1 MSLAAEVMTK
11 SAFAA
16 HVGVS
21 AGRISQYIA
30 ERKIHGEALE
40 GEGRNAKIRT
50 SVAMEQLQRTLDPNQ
65 RFGANGAAT
74 RSVPVAA
81 PVDRAATV
89 DRPDVVARA
98 PAREKPPLT
107 LEPFVDEVAAEKL
120 KQQKITTARME
131 REEALELG
139 RYMLTDD
146 ARREMVKAVT
156 EAFKVMEQGIP
167 EMAKA
172 LAAQFEVSTH
182 DAMHVML
189 KAFREHRANK
199 AKVFASAA
207 AEMGDHREDNQP

>member
-1 MSLAAEVMTK
+1 MSLAADIMTK

-30 ERKIHGEALE
+30 ERKIFGEALE
-40 GEGRNAKIRT
+40 GEGRNAKIRA
-50 SVAMEQLQRTLDPNQ
+50 SVAVEQLRKTLDPSQ

-74 RSVPVAA
+74 RSAPAPVASELSFDG
-81 PVDRAATV
+81 P
-89 DRPDVVARA
+89 
-98 PAREKPPLT
+98 EKPKAPLKPT
-107 LEPFVDEVAAEKL
+107 VIADPFIDEVAAEKL

-146 ARREMVKAVT
+146 ARREMVKAVA
-156 EAFKVMEQGIP
+156 EAFKVMEQAIP

-172 LAAQFEVSTH
+172 IAAQFSVSTH
-182 DAMHVML
+182 DATHVLL
-189 KAFREHRANK
+189 KAFRDHRAKK
-199 AKVFASAA
+199 ARDFADAA
-207 AEMGDHREDNQP
+207 AELDEHVEDEQQ

>member
-1 MSLAAEVMTK
+1 MSLAADIMTK

-30 ERKIHGEALE
+30 ERKIFGDALE
-40 GEGRNAKIRT
+40 GEGRNAKIRA
-50 SVAMEQLQRTLDPNQ
+50 SVAVEQLRKTLDPSQ

-74 RSVPVAA
+74 RSAPVASELSFDG
-81 PVDRAATV
+81 P
-89 DRPDVVARA
+89 
-98 PAREKPPLT
+98 EKPKAPLKPT
-107 LEPFVDEVAAEKL
+107 VIADPFIDEVAAEKL

-146 ARREMVKAVT
+146 ARREMVKAVA
-156 EAFKVMEQGIP
+156 EAFKVMEQAIP

-172 LAAQFEVSTH
+172 IAAQFSMSTH
-182 DAMHVML
+182 DATHVLL
-189 KAFREHRANK
+189 KAFRDHRAKK
-199 AKVFASAA
+199 ARDFADAA
-207 AEMGDHREDNQP
+207 AELEEHVEDEQQ

>member
-50 SVAMEQLQRTLDPNQ
+50 SVAIEQLQRTLDPSQ
-65 RFGANGAAT
+65 RFGANGTAT
-74 RSVPVAA
+74 RAGPAA
-81 PVDRAATV
+81 AAEGRA
-89 DRPDVVARA
+89 DA
-98 PAREKPPLT
+98 PPRQSPRERT

-146 ARREMVKAVT
+146 ARREMVKAVA

-172 LAAQFEVSTH
+172 LAAQFAVSTH
-182 DAMHVML
+182 DATHVLL
-189 KAFREHRANK
+189 KAFRDHRAKK
-199 AKVFASAA
+199 AKDFVAASA
-207 AEMGDHREDNQP
+207 ELDEHVEDDQP

>member
-1 MSLAAEVMTK
+1 MSLAADIMTK

-30 ERKIHGEALE
+30 ERKIFGDALE
-40 GEGRNAKIRT
+40 GEGRNAKIRA
-50 SVAMEQLQRTLDPNQ
+50 SVAVEQLRKTLDPSQ

-74 RSVPVAA
+74 RSAPA
-81 PVDRAATV
+81 PVSFRAVIRCAGEAEGALKPTV
-89 DRPDVVARA
+89 IVD
-98 PAREKPPLT
+98 
-107 LEPFVDEVAAEKL
+107 PFIDEVAAEKL

-146 ARREMVKAVT
+146 ARREMVKAVA
-156 EAFKVMEQGIP
+156 EAFKVMEQAIP

-172 LAAQFEVSTH
+172 IAAQFSVSTH
-182 DAMHVML
+182 DATHVLL
-189 KAFREHRANK
+189 KAFRDHRAKK
-199 AKVFASAA
+199 ARDFADAA
-207 AEMGDHREDNQP
+207 AELDEHVEDEQQ

>member
-1 MSLAAEVMTK
+1 MSLAADIMTK

-30 ERKIHGEALE
+30 ERKIFGDALE
-40 GEGRNAKIRT
+40 GEGRNAKIRA
-50 SVAMEQLQRTLDPNQ
+50 SVAVEQLRKTLDPSQ

-74 RSVPVAA
+74 RSAPVASELSFDGPEKPKA
-81 PVDRAATV
+81 PVKPTV
-89 DRPDVVARA
+89 IAD
-98 PAREKPPLT
+98 
-107 LEPFVDEVAAEKL
+107 PFIDEVAAEKL

-146 ARREMVKAVT
+146 ARREMVKAVA
-156 EAFKVMEQGIP
+156 EAFKVMEQAIP

-172 LAAQFEVSTH
+172 IAAQFSMSTH
-182 DAMHVML
+182 DATHVLL
-189 KAFREHRANK
+189 KAFRDHRAKK
-199 AKVFASAA
+199 ARHFADAA
-207 AEMGDHREDNQP
+207 AELEEHVEDEQQ

>member
-40 GEGRNAKIRT
+40 GEGRSAKIRT
-50 SVAMEQLQRTLDPNQ
+50 AVAIEQLQRTLDPSQ
-65 RFGANGAAT
+65 RFGANGTAT
-74 RSVPVAA
+74 RTAPSTVAD
-81 PVDRAATV
+81 DRA
-89 DRPDVVARA
+89 DVPARQ
-98 PAREKPPLT
+98 PARERP

-146 ARREMVKAVT
+146 SRREMVKAVA

-172 LAAQFEVSTH
+172 LAAQFAVSTH
-182 DAMHVML
+182 DATHVLL
-189 KAFREHRANK
+189 KAFRDHRAKK
-199 AKVFASAA
+199 AKDFAAASADLD
-207 AEMGDHREDNQP
+207 EHVEDDQP

>member
-1 MSLAAEVMTK
+1 MSLAADIMTK

-30 ERKIHGEALE
+30 ERKIFGDALE
-40 GEGRNAKIRT
+40 GEGRNAKIRA
-50 SVAMEQLQRTLDPNQ
+50 SVAVEQLRKTLDPSQ

-74 RSVPVAA
+74 RSAPVASELSFDG
-81 PVDRAATV
+81 P
-89 DRPDVVARA
+89 
-98 PAREKPPLT
+98 EKPKAPLKPT
-107 LEPFVDEVAAEKL
+107 VIVDPFIDEVAAEKL

-146 ARREMVKAVT
+146 ARREMVKAVA
-156 EAFKVMEQGIP
+156 EAFKVMEQAIP

-172 LAAQFEVSTH
+172 IAAQFSMSTH
-182 DAMHVML
+182 DATHVLL
-189 KAFREHRANK
+189 KAFRDHRAKK
-199 AKVFASAA
+199 ARDFADAA
-207 AEMGDHREDNQP
+207 AELEEHVEDEQQ

>member
-1 MSLAAEVMTK
+1 MSLAADIMTK

-30 ERKIHGEALE
+30 ERKIFGDALE
-40 GEGRNAKIRT
+40 GEGRNAKIRA
-50 SVAMEQLQRTLDPNQ
+50 SVAVEQLRKTLDPSQ

-74 RSVPVAA
+74 RSAPVASELSFDGPEKPKA
-81 PVDRAATV
+81 PVKPTV
-89 DRPDVVARA
+89 IAD
-98 PAREKPPLT
+98 
-107 LEPFVDEVAAEKL
+107 PFIDEVAAEKL

-146 ARREMVKAVT
+146 ARREMVKAVA
-156 EAFKVMEQGIP
+156 EAFKVMEQAIP

-172 LAAQFEVSTH
+172 IAAQFSMLTH
-182 DAMHVML
+182 DATHVLL
-189 KAFREHRANK
+189 KAFRDHRAKK
-199 AKVFASAA
+199 ARDFADAA
-207 AEMGDHREDNQP
+207 AELEEHVEDEQQ

>member
-1 MSLAAEVMTK
+1 MSLAADIMTK

-30 ERKIHGEALE
+30 ERKIFGDALE
-40 GEGRNAKIRT
+40 GEGRNAKIRA
-50 SVAMEQLQRTLDPNQ
+50 SVAVEQLRKTLDPSQ

-74 RSVPVAA
+74 RSAPVASELSFDGPEKPKA
-81 PVDRAATV
+81 PVKPTV
-89 DRPDVVARA
+89 IAD
-98 PAREKPPLT
+98 
-107 LEPFVDEVAAEKL
+107 PFIDEVAAEKL

-146 ARREMVKAVT
+146 ARREMVKAVA
-156 EAFKVMEQGIP
+156 EAFKVMEQAIP

-172 LAAQFEVSTH
+172 IAAQFSMSTH
-182 DAMHVML
+182 DATHVLL
-189 KAFREHRANK
+189 KAFRDHRAKK
-199 AKVFASAA
+199 ARDFADAA
-207 AEMGDHREDNQP
+207 AELEEHVEDEQQ

>member
-1 MSLAAEVMTK
+1 MSLAADIMTK

-30 ERKIHGEALE
+30 ERKIFGDALE
-40 GEGRNAKIRT
+40 GEGRNAKIRA
-50 SVAMEQLQRTLDPNQ
+50 SVAVEQLRKTLDPSQ

-74 RSVPVAA
+74 RSAPVASELSFDG
-81 PVDRAATV
+81 P
-89 DRPDVVARA
+89 
-98 PAREKPPLT
+98 EKPKAPLKPT
-107 LEPFVDEVAAEKL
+107 AIVDPFIDEVAAEKL

-146 ARREMVKAVT
+146 ARREMVKAVA
-156 EAFKVMEQGIP
+156 EAFKVMEQAIP

-172 LAAQFEVSTH
+172 IAAQFSVSTH
-182 DAMHVML
+182 DATHVLL
-189 KAFREHRANK
+189 KAFRDHRAKK
-199 AKVFASAA
+199 ARDFADAA
-207 AEMGDHREDNQP
+207 AELDEHVEDEQQ

>member
-65 RFGANGAAT
+65 RFGANGSAT
-74 RSVPVAA
+74 RSVPSAPAA
-81 PVDRAATV
+81 DRA
-89 DRPDVVARA
+89 DVVARP
-98 PAREKPPLT
+98 PAREKPPVALD
-107 LEPFVDEVAAEKL
+107 PFIDEVAAEKL

-146 ARREMVKAVT
+146 ARREMVKAVA

-172 LAAQFEVSTH
+172 LAAQFAVSTH
-182 DAMHVML
+182 DATHVLL
-189 KAFREHRANK
+189 KAFRDHRAKK
-199 AKVFASAA
+199 AKDFAAASADLD
-207 AEMGDHREDNQP
+207 EHVEDDQP

>member
-1 MSLAAEVMTK
+1 MSLAADIMTK

-30 ERKIHGEALE
+30 ERKIFGDALE
-40 GEGRNAKIRT
+40 GEGRNAKIRA
-50 SVAMEQLQRTLDPNQ
+50 SVAVEQLRKTLDPSQ

-74 RSVPVAA
+74 RSAPVASELSFDG
-81 PVDRAATV
+81 P
-89 DRPDVVARA
+89 
-98 PAREKPPLT
+98 EKPKAPLKPT
-107 LEPFVDEVAAEKL
+107 AIVDPFIDEVAAEKL

-146 ARREMVKAVT
+146 ARREMVKAVA
-156 EAFKVMEQGIP
+156 EAFKVMEQAIP

-172 LAAQFEVSTH
+172 IAAQFSVSTH
-182 DAMHVML
+182 DATHVLL
-189 KAFREHRANK
+189 KAFRDHRAKK
-199 AKVFASAA
+199 ARDFADAA
-207 AEMGDHREDNQP
+207 AELEEHVEDEQQ

>member
-1 MSLAAEVMTK
+1 MSLAADIMTK

-30 ERKIHGEALE
+30 ERKIFGDALE
-40 GEGRNAKIRT
+40 GEGRNAKIRA
-50 SVAMEQLQRTLDPNQ
+50 SVAVEQLRKTLDPSQ

-74 RSVPVAA
+74 RSAPAPVASELSF
-81 PVDRAATV
+81 
-89 DRPDVVARA
+89 DV
-98 PAREKPPLT
+98 PEKPKAKPT
-107 LEPFVDEVAAEKL
+107 VIVDPFIDEVAAEKL

-146 ARREMVKAVT
+146 ARREMVKAVA
-156 EAFKVMEQGIP
+156 EAFKVMEQAIP

-172 LAAQFEVSTH
+172 IAAQFSVSTH
-182 DAMHVML
+182 DATHVLL
-189 KAFREHRANK
+189 KAFRDHRAKK
-199 AKVFASAA
+199 ARDFADAA
-207 AEMGDHREDNQP
+207 AELDEHVEDEQQ

>member
-40 GEGRNAKIRT
+40 GEGRSAKIRT
-50 SVAMEQLQRTLDPNQ
+50 AVAIEQLQRTLDPSQ
-65 RFGANGAAT
+65 RFGANGTAT
-74 RSVPVAA
+74 RSAPITVAD
-81 PVDRAATV
+81 DRA
-89 DRPDVVARA
+89 DA
-98 PAREKPPLT
+98 PARQPARERP

-131 REEALELG
+131 REEALEVG

-146 ARREMVKAVT
+146 ARREMVKAVA

-172 LAAQFEVSTH
+172 LAAQFAVSTH
-182 DAMHVML
+182 DATHVLL
-189 KAFREHRANK
+189 KAFRDHRAKK
-199 AKVFASAA
+199 AKDFAAASADLD
-207 AEMGDHREDNQP
+207 EHVEDDQP

>member
-1 MSLAAEVMTK
+1 MSHAAEVMTK

-30 ERKIHGEALE
+30 ERKIHGDALE
-40 GEGRNAKIRT
+40 GEGRSAKIRT
-50 SVAMEQLQRTLDPNQ
+50 AVAIEQLQRTLDPSQ
-65 RFGANGAAT
+65 RFGSNGTAT
-74 RSVPVAA
+74 RSTPITVAD
-81 PVDRAATV
+81 DRA
-89 DRPDVVARA
+89 DVPARQ
-98 PAREKPPLT
+98 PARERP

-146 ARREMVKAVT
+146 ARREMVKAVA

-172 LAAQFEVSTH
+172 LAAQFAVSTH
-182 DAMHVML
+182 DATHVLL
-189 KAFREHRANK
+189 KAFRDHRAKK
-199 AKVFASAA
+199 AKDFAAASADLD
-207 AEMGDHREDNQP
+207 EHVEDDQS

>member
-1 MSLAAEVMTK
+1 MSLAADIMTK

-30 ERKIHGEALE
+30 ERKIFGDALE
-40 GEGRNAKIRT
+40 GEGRNAKIRA
-50 SVAMEQLQRTLDPNQ
+50 SVAVEQLRKTLDPSQ

-74 RSVPVAA
+74 RSAPVASELSFDG
-81 PVDRAATV
+81 P
-89 DRPDVVARA
+89 
-98 PAREKPPLT
+98 EKPKAPLKPT
-107 LEPFVDEVAAEKL
+107 VIVDPFIDEVAAEKL

-146 ARREMVKAVT
+146 ARREMVKAVA
-156 EAFKVMEQGIP
+156 EAFKVMEQAIP

-172 LAAQFEVSTH
+172 IAAQFSVSTH
-182 DAMHVML
+182 DATHVLL
-189 KAFREHRANK
+189 KAFRDHRAKK
-199 AKVFASAA
+199 ARDFADAA
-207 AEMGDHREDNQP
+207 AELDEHVEDEQQ

>member
-1 MSLAAEVMTK
+1 MSLAADIMTK

-30 ERKIHGEALE
+30 ERKIFGDALE
-40 GEGRNAKIRT
+40 GEGRNAKIRA
-50 SVAMEQLQRTLDPNQ
+50 SVAVEQLRKTLDPSQ

-74 RSVPVAA
+74 RSAPVASELSFDGPEKPKA
-81 PVDRAATV
+81 PVKPTV
-89 DRPDVVARA
+89 IAD
-98 PAREKPPLT
+98 
-107 LEPFVDEVAAEKL
+107 PFIDEVAAEKL

-146 ARREMVKAVT
+146 ARREMVKAVA
-156 EAFKVMEQGIP
+156 EAFKVMEQAIP

-172 LAAQFEVSTH
+172 IAAQFSVSTH
-182 DAMHVML
+182 DATHVLL
-189 KAFREHRANK
+189 KAFRDHRAKK
-199 AKVFASAA
+199 ARDFADAA
-207 AEMGDHREDNQP
+207 AELDEHVEDEQQ

>member
-1 MSLAAEVMTK
+1 MSLAADIMTK

-30 ERKIHGEALE
+30 ERKIFGDALE
-40 GEGRNAKIRT
+40 GEGRNAKIRA
-50 SVAMEQLQRTLDPNQ
+50 SVAVEQLRKTLDPSQ

-74 RSVPVAA
+74 RSAPVASELSFDG
-81 PVDRAATV
+81 P
-89 DRPDVVARA
+89 
-98 PAREKPPLT
+98 EKPKAPLKPT
-107 LEPFVDEVAAEKL
+107 AIVDPFIDEVAAEKL

-146 ARREMVKAVT
+146 ARREMVKAVA
-156 EAFKVMEQGIP
+156 EAFKVMEQAIP

-172 LAAQFEVSTH
+172 IAAQFSMSTH
-182 DAMHVML
+182 DATHVLL
-189 KAFREHRANK
+189 KAFRDHRAKK
-199 AKVFASAA
+199 ARDFADAA
-207 AEMGDHREDNQP
+207 AELEEHVEDEQQ

>member
-1 MSLAAEVMTK
+1 MSLAADIMTK

-30 ERKIHGEALE
+30 ERKIFGDALE
-40 GEGRNAKIRT
+40 GEGRNAKIRA
-50 SVAMEQLQRTLDPNQ
+50 SVAVEQLRKTLDPSQ

-74 RSVPVAA
+74 RSAPVASELSFDGPEKPKA
-81 PVDRAATV
+81 PVKPTV
-89 DRPDVVARA
+89 IAD
-98 PAREKPPLT
+98 
-107 LEPFVDEVAAEKL
+107 PFIDEVAAEKL

-146 ARREMVKAVT
+146 ARREMVKAVA
-156 EAFKVMEQGIP
+156 EAFKVMEQAIP

-172 LAAQFEVSTH
+172 IAAQFSMSTH
-182 DAMHVML
+182 DATHVLL
-189 KAFREHRANK
+189 KAFRDHRAKK
-199 AKVFASAA
+199 ARDFADAA
-207 AEMGDHREDNQP
+207 AELDEHVEDEQQ

>member
-21 AGRISQYIA
+21 PGRISQYIA

-74 RSVPVAA
+74 RSIPGAV
-81 PVDRAATV
+81 VDRA
-89 DRPDVVARA
+89 DVVARP
-98 PAREKPPLT
+98 PAREKPPIVID
-107 LEPFVDEVAAEKL
+107 PFLDEVAAEKL

-146 ARREMVKAVT
+146 ARREMVKAVA

-172 LAAQFEVSTH
+172 LASQFSISSH
-182 DAMHVML
+182 DATYVLL
-189 KAFREHRANK
+189 KAFRDHRAKK
-199 AKVFASAA
+199 AKDFAA
-207 AEMGDHREDNQP
+207 AAADLDEHTEDDQP

>member
-1 MSLAAEVMTK
+1 MSLAEVMTK

-50 SVAMEQLQRTLDPNQ
+50 AVAIEQLKRTLDPSQ
-65 RFGANGAAT
+65 RFGANGTAT
-74 RSVPVAA
+74 RSA
-81 PVDRAATV
+81 PTSTGDEQGETTL
-89 DRPDVVARA
+89 RP
-98 PAREKPPLT
+98 PARERP

-139 RYMLTDD
+139 RYMLTVD
-146 ARREMVKAVT
+146 ARRELGKAVA

-199 AKVFASAA
+199 AKDFVAA
-207 AEMGDHREDNQP
+207 AAQLDEHVEDAQS